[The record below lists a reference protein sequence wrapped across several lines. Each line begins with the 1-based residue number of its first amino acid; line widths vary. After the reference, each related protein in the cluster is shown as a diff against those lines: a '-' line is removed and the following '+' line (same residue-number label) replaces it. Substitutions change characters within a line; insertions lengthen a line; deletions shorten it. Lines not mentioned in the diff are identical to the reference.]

1 MLRTVVLLLAV
12 GATAI
17 AAETIRTEA
26 AGLRFAVPA
35 DWTRVPAGSDVR
47 AAQFRIPRVGD
58 DTEDGELVLFF
69 FGSARGGGVEDNV
82 NRWYG
87 QFTEPD
93 GRSSRDAAVVTTRT
107 VHGLKLTIVDLAG
120 TYTGMGPDAHAKP
133 DQRMLAAVIDGKGGP
148 WFLKAIG
155 PRATIG
161 AARSAFDAILDSV
174 EPHG

>member
-1 MLRTVVLLLAV
+1 MVRAAILLVAAC
-12 GATAI
+12 GAAL

-35 DWTRVPAGSDVR
+35 AWTRVPAPSDLR
-47 AAQFRIPRVGD
+47 AAQFRIPRAAD
-58 DTEDGELVLFF
+58 DAEDGELVLFF
-69 FGSARGGGVEDNV
+69 FGSARGGGIEDNL

-87 QFTEPD
+87 RFTEPD

-155 PRATIG
+155 PRATVT
-161 AARSAFDAILDSV
+161 AARSAFDTILDSV
-174 EPHG
+174 ETHP